1 MTFGSSCGRASVT
14 PRGNNTVNNGFNLL
28 LLFVEHTYT
37 PAPAFQLSKSSPATP
52 VHRPALWHDATCHYP
67 PLVILVKNS
76 RQGTNFPFLLSVQ
89 VSTPSAAIE
98 RSRKYFDFGASWK
111 RSFVQLPFSHHGLA
125 DLWSVTIMIVWLG
138 DWTLE
143 YPGKLK
149 WNDVW
154 PITTEKNI
162 SSFIAIHSGFA
173 PNRPC
178 RQHMNLE
185 SNTESWM
192 WNHTDVLS
200 RREPMKLKQ
209 KFYLHEPFL
218 QKSMM
223 QKHALCHI
231 KTLNSNS
238 WFIMFGFRCY
248 WRGMQWTPVAWFII

>member
-1 MTFGSSCGRASVT
+1 MVLFCFFSLSSIHIQHLPFSSA
-14 PRGNNTVNNGFNLL
+14 NHHLL
-28 LLFVEHTYT
+28 LLFTDLHCDTMRRVITH
-37 PAPAFQLSKSSPATP
+37 PSSFWWKIRDKVQTSLFCYRCRSP
-52 VHRPALWHDATCHYP
+52 H
-67 PLVILVKNS
+67 
-76 RQGTNFPFLLSVQ
+76 LLL
-89 VSTPSAAIE
+89 
-98 RSRKYFDFGASWK
+98 RGRKYFDFGASWK

-138 DWTLE
+138 DWTSE

-162 SSFIAIHSGFA
+162 SSFIAIHSDFA

-218 QKSMM
+218 QKSKM
-223 QKHALCHI
+223 QKHALCRI

-248 WRGMQWTPVAWFII
+248 WRGMQWTPVAWSII